1 VPRPKT
7 LGFLLARSLL
17 SAPDMRLRSFLS
29 VFALA
34 LTLAQPAFAQP
45 TSGADCGSGGAECP
59 VGGIRAAIEAARKKP
74 EIAATSKAIGEHIV
88 AGMAR
93 ANEGGGDPDS
103 GIHYSHN
110 YEAFFPDR
118 FRKSHWEG
126 HANTKYWK
134 RVGFMTW
141 QLKPGVSASEGI
153 KDWLKGRTI
162 AECLT
167 TINAIQTDALR
178 AAVSDANFDKRFGE
192 KGKNTPEYKRLVIGP
207 GISSVSE
214 FMTDT
219 GNKRGKIGHRNVKA
233 GEHYYFYNHPMYLLK
248 HPGGAWQGEN
258 AVFDGEDADGNQTW
272 SGFGASGV
280 SEDGMY
286 TEMVGAYNLP
296 RDERDIEV
304 LEEMFGKDPKKWPK
318 EYREDGGVFPKRI
331 TVKDALNAKPYE
343 LDGTVRKGGFIGN
356 SGWKLN
362 LEMVKELRGEG
373 GST

>member
-1 VPRPKT
+1 MR
-7 LGFLLARSLL
+7 LRSLL
-17 SAPDMRLRSFLS
+17 SFL
-29 VFALA
+29 ALG

-59 VGGIRAAIEAARKKP
+59 VGGVRAAIEAARKTP
-74 EIAATSKAIGEHIV
+74 EIAATSKAIGEYIV

-93 ANEGGGDPDS
+93 ANEGGGDADS

-118 FRKSHWEG
+118 FRKSHWDG

-153 KDWLKGRTI
+153 KSWLKGRTI

-207 GISSVSE
+207 GISSVGE

-219 GNKRGKIGHRNVKA
+219 GNKRGKIGKRNVKP
-233 GEHYYFYNHPMYLLK
+233 GEHYYFYNHPKYLLK

-258 AVFDGEDADGNQTW
+258 AVFDGVDADGNQTW
-272 SGFGASGV
+272 SGFGASNV
-280 SEDGMY
+280 TEDGMY
-286 TEMVGAYNLP
+286 SEMVSAYNQP

-304 LEEMFGKDPKKWPK
+304 LEEQFGKDPKKWPA
-318 EYREDGGVFPKRI
+318 EYRDDGKSFPKRI
-331 TVKDALNAKPYE
+331 KVKDVLDSQPYTI
-343 LDGTVRKGGFIGN
+343 DGSERKGGFVGN
-356 SGWKLN
+356 SGWKLD
-362 LEMVKELRGEG
+362 LERVKELRGEG
-373 GST
+373 GNT